1 MKYKALLF
9 SIVFVA
15 LAGLSHAQQVPQYTQ
30 YFLNDFSINPGVT
43 GTKDSWFAQT
53 NGRYQWAGI
62 RDAPRTFILNA
73 NGPLEGLNMGVG
85 GYLFSDIVG
94 PTRRTGFAG
103 SYSYHLR
110 ITDELKLGMG
120 LNFGA
125 TNWQID
131 GTAITLQNEADLALA
146 NSMQG
151 VWVPDAGVGF
161 HLYHDDFWVGLSA
174 PQIIGNKLQFTDYS
188 AETMSRL
195 ERHYF
200 LTAGYNFSVVDDI
213 VVQPSVFVRYIEP
226 LPVQYDVVVRAL
238 YKDMLWVGGGYR
250 VDAAVILMLGAQIN
264 DSFIFGYS
272 FDLPTGQLSPHTTGS
287 HEIMLGFKIQKRTS
301 DSFRIK
307 DEE

>member
-1 MKYKALLF
+1 MNYKALILSIALF
-9 SIVFVA
+9 GFV
-15 LAGLSHAQQVPQYTQ
+15 GLLKAQQVPQYSQ

-43 GTKDSWFAQT
+43 GTKDSWYAQS

-73 NGPLEGLNMGVG
+73 NGPIEGQNMGVG

-103 SYSYHLR
+103 AYSYHLR
-110 ITDELKLGMG
+110 INDELQLGMG

-131 GTAITLQNEADLALA
+131 GTAISLQNEADLALA
-146 NSMQG
+146 NNMQG

-161 HLYHDDFWVGLSA
+161 HLYHDDFWVGVSA

-188 AETMSRL
+188 SETMSRL

-200 LTAGYNFSVVDDI
+200 LTGGYNFQVVDDF
-213 VVQPSVFVRYIEP
+213 VVQPSIFIKYIEP
-226 LPVQYDVVVRAL
+226 LPIQYDVVVRAL
-238 YKDMLWVGGGYR
+238 YKEMLWAGVGYR
-250 VDAAVILMLGAQIN
+250 VDAAVILMLGAEIN
-264 DSFIFGYS
+264 DNFIFGYS
-272 FDLPTGQLSPHTTGS
+272 FDLPTGDLSPHTTGS
-287 HEIMLGFKIQKRTS
+287 HEFMLGFKIQRRTS
-301 DSFRIK
+301 DNYRVK
-307 DEE
+307 DEN